1 MSDFS
6 FKNRKFPIKLAPT
19 FLLTASVSF
28 LMSFFSIIFLQDNK
42 DFLDLKNYD
51 VEDIEYE
58 FQTLLENSSFDEIV
72 ISTNEEEEEECQF
85 FAQSG
90 SFRTFSAA
98 TSQLEE
104 LRKIGYS
111 PVIENVTSQNGF
123 NYKVIVGPFA
133 NRSQTN
139 NARENLRRLNMDSL
153 EIKSCIKLTD
163 EST

>member
-1 MSDFS
+1 MPDFS
-6 FKNRKFPIKLAPT
+6 FKNKKFPIKLAPT
-19 FLLTASVSF
+19 FLLAASVSF
-28 LMSFFSIIFLQDNK
+28 LMSFFAIIFLQDNK

-58 FQTLLENSSFDEIV
+58 FQTLLENSSFDEII
-72 ISTNEEEEEECQF
+72 ISTNEEEEECQF

-153 EIKSCIKLTD
+153 EIKSCIKLTN

>member
-6 FKNRKFPIKLAPT
+6 FKNKKFPIKLVPT
-19 FLLTASVSF
+19 FLLAASVSF
-28 LMSFFSIIFLQDNK
+28 LMSFFSIIFLKDNK

-72 ISTNEEEEEECQF
+72 ISTSEEEEECQF

-98 TSQLEE
+98 SSQLEE
-104 LRKIGYS
+104 LKKIGYS

-123 NYKVIVGPFA
+123 NYKVIIGPFA

>member
-72 ISTNEEEEEECQF
+72 ISINEEEEECQF

-104 LRKIGYS
+104 LKKIGYS

>member
-6 FKNRKFPIKLAPT
+6 FKNKKFPIKLVPT
-19 FLLTASVSF
+19 FLLAASVSF

-72 ISTNEEEEEECQF
+72 ISTNKEKEECQF

-104 LRKIGYS
+104 LKKIGYS

-123 NYKVIVGPFA
+123 NYKVIIGPFA

>member
-6 FKNRKFPIKLAPT
+6 FKNKKFQLKLVPT
-19 FLLTASVSF
+19 FLLAASVSF

-72 ISTNEEEEEECQF
+72 ISTNEEEEECQF

-98 TSQLEE
+98 SSQLEE
-104 LRKIGYS
+104 LKKIGYS

-153 EIKSCIKLTD
+153 QIKSSIKLTD

>member
-6 FKNRKFPIKLAPT
+6 FKNKKFPLKLAPT
-19 FLLTASVSF
+19 FLLAASVSF
-28 LMSFFSIIFLQDNK
+28 LMSFFAIIFLQDNK

-72 ISTNEEEEEECQF
+72 ISTNEEEEECQF

-104 LRKIGYS
+104 LKKIGYS

>member
-6 FKNRKFPIKLAPT
+6 FKNKKFPIKLAPT
-19 FLLTASVSF
+19 FLLAASISF

-72 ISTNEEEEEECQF
+72 ISTNEEEEECQF

-153 EIKSCIKLTD
+153 EIKSCIKLTN

>member
-1 MSDFS
+1 MSNFS
-6 FKNRKFPIKLAPT
+6 FKNKKFPIKAAPT
-19 FLLTASVSF
+19 FLVAISVSF

-72 ISTNEEEEEECQF
+72 ISTNEEEEECQF

-104 LRKIGYS
+104 LKKIGYS

-123 NYKVIVGPFA
+123 NYKVIIGPFA

>member
-6 FKNRKFPIKLAPT
+6 FKNKKFPIKLAPT
-19 FLLTASVSF
+19 FLLAASISF

-72 ISTNEEEEEECQF
+72 ISTNEEEEECQF

-98 TSQLEE
+98 SSQLEE
-104 LRKIGYS
+104 LKKIGYS
-111 PVIENVTSQNGF
+111 PVIENVTSQNGL

-133 NRSQTN
+133 NSSQSN

>member
-72 ISTNEEEEEECQF
+72 ISTNEEEEECQF

-104 LRKIGYS
+104 LKKIGYS

-123 NYKVIVGPFA
+123 NYKVVVGPFA

>member
-1 MSDFS
+1 MPDFS
-6 FKNRKFPIKLAPT
+6 FKNKKFPLKLAPT
-19 FLLTASVSF
+19 FLLAASVSF
-28 LMSFFSIIFLQDNK
+28 IMSFFSIIFLQDNK

-72 ISTNEEEEEECQF
+72 ISTNEEEEECQF

-98 TSQLEE
+98 TSQLEK
-104 LRKIGYS
+104 LKKIGYS

-163 EST
+163 ESK

>member
-6 FKNRKFPIKLAPT
+6 FKNKKFPIKLAPT
-19 FLLTASVSF
+19 FLLAASISF

-72 ISTNEEEEEECQF
+72 ISTNEEEEECQF

>member
-6 FKNRKFPIKLAPT
+6 FKNKKFPIKLVPT
-19 FLLTASVSF
+19 FLLAASVSF
-28 LMSFFSIIFLQDNK
+28 LMSFFSIIFLKDNK

-72 ISTNEEEEEECQF
+72 ISTSEEEEECQF

-98 TSQLEE
+98 SSQLEE
-104 LRKIGYS
+104 LKKIGYS

-123 NYKVIVGPFA
+123 NYKVVVGPFA

>member
-1 MSDFS
+1 
-6 FKNRKFPIKLAPT
+6 
-19 FLLTASVSF
+19 
-28 LMSFFSIIFLQDNK
+28 MSFFSIIFLQDNK

-72 ISTNEEEEEECQF
+72 ISTNEEEEECQF

-104 LRKIGYS
+104 LKKIGYS

-139 NARENLRRLNMDSL
+139 NCLLYTSDAAD
-153 EIKSCIKLTD
+153 D
-163 EST
+163 

>member
-72 ISTNEEEEEECQF
+72 ISTNEEEEECQF
-85 FAQSG
+85 FDQSG

-104 LRKIGYS
+104 LKKIGYS

-139 NARENLRRLNMDSL
+139 NARENLRRPNMDSL

>member
-6 FKNRKFPIKLAPT
+6 FKNKKFPIKLAPT
-19 FLLTASVSF
+19 FLLAASISF

-58 FQTLLENSSFDEIV
+58 FQTILENSSFDEIV
-72 ISTNEEEEEECQF
+72 ISTNEEEEECQF

-104 LRKIGYS
+104 LKKIGYS

>member
-6 FKNRKFPIKLAPT
+6 FKNKKFPIKLAPT
-19 FLLTASVSF
+19 FLLAASVSF
-28 LMSFFSIIFLQDNK
+28 LMSIFSIVILQDTK
-42 DFLDLKNYD
+42 EFLDLENYD

-72 ISTNEEEEEECQF
+72 IISDVEQEECQF

-98 TSQLEE
+98 SSQYEE
-104 LRKIGYS
+104 LIKIGYN

>member
-1 MSDFS
+1 MSNFS
-6 FKNRKFPIKLAPT
+6 FKNKKFPLKLAPT
-19 FLLTASVSF
+19 FLLAASVSF
-28 LMSFFSIIFLQDNK
+28 LMSFFSIIFLQDAK
-42 DFLDLKNYD
+42 QFLDLRDYD

-72 ISTNEEEEEECQF
+72 ISTSEEEEECQF

-104 LRKIGYS
+104 LKKIGYS

-123 NYKVIVGPFA
+123 NYKVIIGPFA

>member
-6 FKNRKFPIKLAPT
+6 FKNKKFPLKLVPT
-19 FLLTASVSF
+19 FLLAASVSF

-72 ISTNEEEEEECQF
+72 ISTNEEEEECQF

-98 TSQLEE
+98 SSQLEE
-104 LRKIGYS
+104 LKKIGYS

-123 NYKVIVGPFA
+123 NYKVIIGPFA

-153 EIKSCIKLTD
+153 EIKNCIKLTD

>member
-6 FKNRKFPIKLAPT
+6 FKNKKFPIKLAPT
-19 FLLTASVSF
+19 FLLAASVSF
-28 LMSFFSIIFLQDNK
+28 LMSIFSIIILQDTK
-42 DFLDLKNYD
+42 EFLDLENYD

-72 ISTNEEEEEECQF
+72 IISDVEQEECQF

-98 TSQLEE
+98 SSQYEE
-104 LRKIGYS
+104 LIKIGYN

>member
-6 FKNRKFPIKLAPT
+6 FKNKKFPIKLAPT
-19 FLLTASVSF
+19 FLLAASVSF
-28 LMSFFSIIFLQDNK
+28 LMSIFSIVILQDTK
-42 DFLDLKNYD
+42 EFLDLENYD

-72 ISTNEEEEEECQF
+72 IISDVEQEECQF

-90 SFRTFSAA
+90 SFRNFSAA
-98 TSQLEE
+98 SSQYEE
-104 LRKIGYS
+104 LKKIGYN

>member
-6 FKNRKFPIKLAPT
+6 FKNKKFPLKLVPT
-19 FLLTASVSF
+19 FLLAASVSF

-72 ISTNEEEEEECQF
+72 ISTNEEEEECQF

-98 TSQLEE
+98 SSQLEE
-104 LRKIGYS
+104 LKKIGYS

-123 NYKVIVGPFA
+123 NYKVVIGPFA

>member
-6 FKNRKFPIKLAPT
+6 FKNKKFPIKLAPT
-19 FLLTASVSF
+19 FLLAASVSF
-28 LMSFFSIIFLQDNK
+28 LMSFFAIIFLQDNK

-58 FQTLLENSSFDEIV
+58 FQTLLENSSFDEII
-72 ISTNEEEEEECQF
+72 ISTNEEEEECQF

-153 EIKSCIKLTD
+153 EIKSCIKLTN

>member
-1 MSDFS
+1 MPDFS
-6 FKNRKFPIKLAPT
+6 FKNKKFPLKLAPT
-19 FLLTASVSF
+19 FLLAASVSF
-28 LMSFFSIIFLQDNK
+28 IMSFFSIIFLQDNK

-72 ISTNEEEEEECQF
+72 ISTNEEEEECQF

-153 EIKSCIKLTD
+153 EIKSCIKLTN

>member
-6 FKNRKFPIKLAPT
+6 FKNKKFPIKLAPT
-19 FLLTASVSF
+19 FLLAASVSF
-28 LMSFFSIIFLQDNK
+28 LMSIFSIVILQDTK
-42 DFLDLKNYD
+42 EFLDLENYD

-58 FQTLLENSSFDEIV
+58 FQTLLENSSFDEMV
-72 ISTNEEEEEECQF
+72 IISDGEQEECQF

-98 TSQLEE
+98 SSQYEE
-104 LRKIGYS
+104 LKKIGYS

>member
-72 ISTNEEEEEECQF
+72 ISTYEEEEECQF

-104 LRKIGYS
+104 LKKIGYS

>member
-6 FKNRKFPIKLAPT
+6 FKNKKFPLKLVPT
-19 FLLTASVSF
+19 FLLAASVSF

-72 ISTNEEEEEECQF
+72 ISTNEGEEECQF

-98 TSQLEE
+98 SSQLEE
-104 LRKIGYS
+104 LKKIGYS

-123 NYKVIVGPFA
+123 NYKVIIGPFA

>member
-1 MSDFS
+1 MPDFS
-6 FKNRKFPIKLAPT
+6 FKNKKFPLKLAPT
-19 FLLTASVSF
+19 FLLAASVSF
-28 LMSFFSIIFLQDNK
+28 IMSFFSIIFLQDNK

-72 ISTNEEEEEECQF
+72 ISTNEEEEECQF

-104 LRKIGYS
+104 LKKIGYS

-163 EST
+163 EPT

>member
-6 FKNRKFPIKLAPT
+6 FKNKKFPLKLAPT
-19 FLLTASVSF
+19 FLLAASVSF
-28 LMSFFSIIFLQDNK
+28 LMSFFAIIFLQDNK

-72 ISTNEEEEEECQF
+72 ISTNEEEEECQF

-98 TSQLEE
+98 SSQLEE
-104 LRKIGYS
+104 LKKIGYS

-123 NYKVIVGPFA
+123 NYKVILGPFA

>member
-6 FKNRKFPIKLAPT
+6 FKNKKFPIKLVPT
-19 FLLTASVSF
+19 FLLAASVSF

-72 ISTNEEEEEECQF
+72 ISTNKEEEECQF

-98 TSQLEE
+98 TRQLEA
-104 LRKIGYS
+104 LKKIGYS

-153 EIKSCIKLTD
+153 EIKSCVKLTD

>member
-6 FKNRKFPIKLAPT
+6 FKNKKFPIKLAPT
-19 FLLTASVSF
+19 FLLAASISF

-72 ISTNEEEEEECQF
+72 ISTNEEEEECQF

-104 LRKIGYS
+104 LKKIGYS
-111 PVIENVTSQNGF
+111 PVIENVTSENGF

>member
-6 FKNRKFPIKLAPT
+6 FKNKKFPLKLAPT
-19 FLLTASVSF
+19 FLLAASVSF
-28 LMSFFSIIFLQDNK
+28 LMSFFAIIFLQDNK

-72 ISTNEEEEEECQF
+72 ISTNEEEEECQF

-98 TSQLEE
+98 SSQLEE
-104 LRKIGYS
+104 LKKIGYS

-123 NYKVIVGPFA
+123 NYKVIIGPFA

>member
-6 FKNRKFPIKLAPT
+6 FKNKKFPIKLVPT
-19 FLLTASVSF
+19 FLLAASVSF

-72 ISTNEEEEEECQF
+72 ISTSEEEEECQF

-98 TSQLEE
+98 SSQLEE
-104 LRKIGYS
+104 LKKIGYS
-111 PVIENVTSQNGF
+111 RVIENVTSQNGF
-123 NYKVIVGPFA
+123 NYKVVVGPFA